1 MDFWCMAF
9 PRLMDDSLSSL
20 FGPSSDEAG
29 SKRIMH
35 SVGLL
40 WPLLTPP
47 GPSTAIADDVV
58 RFVRTDSEV
67 SQGKPFLFPTIPA
80 GSTPAASG

>member
-1 MDFWCMAF
+1 MDFWCMAL

-35 SVGLL
+35 FIGLL
-40 WPLLTPP
+40 WPLLTSRS
-47 GPSTAIADDVV
+47 GATPS
-58 RFVRTDSEV
+58 
-67 SQGKPFLFPTIPA
+67 PFQA
-80 GSTPAASG
+80 